1 MIDHSLKK
9 LRATPPLPAI
19 DCCLFLD
26 VDGTLIDFASNPESA
41 HVDSELKTLLSALA
55 TGLGGALALVSGRSI
70 AALDRLFDPLRPAAA
85 GLHGI
90 ERRGATGVLHGDSRP
105 DPRLDAA
112 RGALRAFTA
121 ANPDSLLEDKGRTL
135 ALHFNADPQLET
147 EARAVVRAI
156 AVPLGERYHVLDGHM
171 VVELKPRDS
180 TKATAIEAFLREAP
194 FLDRKPVFI
203 GDDVT
208 DRDGFDAVE
217 IRGGMSI
224 AVGNRVRA
232 QHHCENP
239 QAVRGWLEAFAAT
252 LTRRADVSPG
262 KYPGSR

>member
-1 MIDHSLKK
+1 MGDHSLKK
-9 LRATPPLPAI
+9 LHATPPLPAT

-26 VDGTLIDFASNPESA
+26 VDGTLIDFASNPASV
-41 HVDSELKTLLSALA
+41 HVDSELKTLLSTLA

-90 ERRGATGVLHGDSRP
+90 ERRSASGALHGDSRP

-112 RGALRAFTA
+112 RGVLRAFTA
-121 ANPDSLLEDKGRTL
+121 ANPDTLLEDKGRAL
-135 ALHFNADPQLET
+135 ALHFNAAPRLET
-147 EARAVVRAI
+147 EARAAVRAI
-156 AVPLGERYHVLDGHM
+156 AVQLGERYHVLDGFM
-171 VVELKPRDS
+171 VVELKPRDL
-180 TKATAIEAFLREAP
+180 TKATAIEAFLQEAP
-194 FLDRKPVFI
+194 FLHRKPVFI

-208 DRDGFDAVE
+208 DRDGFAAVE
-217 IRGGMSI
+217 ARGGMSI

-239 QAVRGWLEAFAAT
+239 RVVRAWLEAFAAT
-252 LTRRADVSPG
+252 LTRRADVSPA